1 MTMQRDV
8 TQQSNDLEQAVA
20 GTLRASAYSSLT
32 LAGLGLVLE
41 FFGWRHADYILRAA
55 VIFLL
60 VTPALRI
67 AVMVVLFFRGRES
80 KYALVAF
87 AVLAILIG
95 SAMVGV
101 TLD

>member
-1 MTMQRDV
+1 MTMRHG
-8 TQQSNDLEQAVA
+8 TEQSKDLEQTVA

-41 FFGWRHADYILRAA
+41 FFQWRHADYIVRAA

-80 KYALVAF
+80 KYAFIAF

-95 SAMVGV
+95 SAMLGV
-101 TLD
+101 SLD